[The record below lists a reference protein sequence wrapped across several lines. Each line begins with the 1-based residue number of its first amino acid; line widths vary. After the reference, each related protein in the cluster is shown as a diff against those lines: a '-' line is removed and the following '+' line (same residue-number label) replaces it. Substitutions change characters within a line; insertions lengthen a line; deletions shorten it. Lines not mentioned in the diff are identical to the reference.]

1 MNDLPPEAVP
11 PKTPPSDPP
20 ANPISDPVPPQVV
33 PDDPFLSGA
42 YRRILRTSIVLSV
55 TASIAAAVMNRQTGL
70 GIAVG
75 SSIACLNFVWLHQ
88 GVDVL
93 VRRML
98 PVPGRPSRFWV
109 LQSFPVRYF
118 VVIAAAYVILKS
130 YPGMRV
136 GFIVGLALPVLAMM
150 CEAAFEAFS
159 SINKAPKI

>member
-1 MNDLPPEAVP
+1 M
-11 PKTPPSDPP
+11 S
-20 ANPISDPVPPQVV
+20 SDPVPPQAV

-42 YRRILRTSIVLSV
+42 YRRILQTSIVLSV
-55 TASIAAAVMNRQTGL
+55 AASIAAAVMNRQAGL
-70 GIAVG
+70 GVALG
-75 SSIACLNFVWLHQ
+75 SVIACLSFVWLHQ

-98 PVPGRPSRFWV
+98 PAPEKPSRFWV

-118 VVIAAAYVILKS
+118 VVIAIAYVILKG
-130 YPGMRV
+130 YQGMRV

-150 CEAAFEAFS
+150 CEAAYEAFS